1 MRNDEFVK
9 SSIINN
15 DIDKQNIIIKW
26 IKEKIN
32 KTSIKF
38 ELIFK
43 MSEYGPDPLNFHKTC
58 DNKGPTLVLVK
69 TKNNK
74 IFGGFTPLNWKN
86 SGRYICDNSNQT
98 FIFSLNLMKKYDMI
112 NNQRAIFC
120 DSRGPCF
127 GGEDFDLGYDM
138 KKGITYAQEGC
149 SFLSNNNLE
158 LTGGKGGSEYFETEE
173 FEVFKLLY

>member
-1 MRNDEFVK
+1 MKNDVFLK
-9 SSIINN
+9 SSIIND

-26 IKEKIN
+26 IKEKLN

-43 MSEYGPDPLNFHKTC
+43 MSEYGPDPINFHKFC

-74 IFGGFTPLNWKN
+74 LFGGFTPLNWR
-86 SGRYICDNSNQT
+86 SEGRYLSDESNQT

-112 NNQRAIFC
+112 NNQKAIFC
-120 DSRGPCF
+120 DRRGPCF
-127 GGEDFDLGYDM
+127 GDQDIDLGFNM
-138 KKGITYAQEGC
+138 KKGVSYAGEGS

-158 LTGGKGGSEYFETEE
+158 LTGGKGSSENFETKE
-173 FEVFKLLY
+173 FEIFKVLY